1 MGEIICLGIEST
13 AHTIAIGILDS
24 KKGIIADQRSMY
36 TTDKGGIIP
45 IECAKHHKDLK
56 EELLK
61 KALEESKLKI
71 EEIDFFAYSEGPG
84 LPPSLI
90 VGKDFAKELA
100 LKYNKPLVG
109 VNHLVGHLEEG
120 KYFTKAKDPVFI
132 FVSGANTQ
140 IIAHEGKKYRVFGE
154 ALSVG
159 LGNALD
165 KFGRAVGLGFPA
177 GPKIEQLAKKG
188 NFIEIPYV
196 VKGMDV
202 EFSGIVTHCINLYK
216 KGDKIEDLCYSLQET
231 GFSMLLEVTERALAH
246 TGKKE
251 ALLIGGVAAN
261 QRFVE
266 MLNLMCKER
275 KVKSFACPLKYSG
288 DNGIQIAIAA
298 MLQYKSDYKVYK
310 TKKQKELADINTN
323 WRIDQVETPWM
334 DMFKK

>member
-1 MGEIICLGIEST
+1 MICLGIEAT
-13 AHTIAIGILDS
+13 AHTFAIGILKN
-24 KKGIIADQRSMY
+24 KKILADKRSMY
-36 TTDKGGIIP
+36 TSDKGGIIP
-45 IECAKHHKDLK
+45 SEAANQHRKIK
-56 EELLK
+56 EEILK
-61 KALEESKLKI
+61 KALEEAKMKF
-71 EEIDFFAYSEGPG
+71 EDIDFIAFSQGPG

-90 VGKDFAKELA
+90 VGKDFAKQLA
-100 LKYNKPLVG
+100 IKYKKPLVG
-109 VNHLVGHLEEG
+109 VNHLCGHLEEG
-120 KYFTKAKDPVFI
+120 KFFTEARDPVFV

-140 IIAHEGKKYRVFGE
+140 IIAHEGGKYRVFGE

-188 NFIEIPYV
+188 KYIELPYI

-202 EFSGIVTHCINLYK
+202 EFSGIVTHCTNLYK
-216 KGDKIEDLCYSLQET
+216 KGIPVEDLCYSLQET
-231 GFSMLLEVTERALAH
+231 GFAMLIEVTERALAH

-266 MLNLMCKER
+266 MLNIMCRER
-275 KVKSFACPLKYSG
+275 GAKAFACPLKYSG

-298 MLQYKSDYKVYK
+298 MLQYKSNYKVYK
-310 TKKQKELADINTN
+310 TKQQIKSVDIDPN
-323 WRIDQVETPWM
+323 WRIDNVETPWLR
-334 DMFKK
+334 K